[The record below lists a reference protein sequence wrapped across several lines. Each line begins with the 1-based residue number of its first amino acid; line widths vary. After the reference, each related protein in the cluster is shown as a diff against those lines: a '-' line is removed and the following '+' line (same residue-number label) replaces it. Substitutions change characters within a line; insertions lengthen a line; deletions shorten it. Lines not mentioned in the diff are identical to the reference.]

1 MKKIK
6 KSMMFMW
13 PFVWAAFL
21 LLWGCFDGMESSG
34 GESNVMDDQ
43 YSPLI
48 VKKAKALVESRPD
61 FCLPDTHKPV
71 GTSSKSTHKKGS
83 EAMDDIKV
91 DWDDYRLVV
100 DGNRQMALFPIKG
113 KGQPTAFTALTM
125 GGQTH
130 KRMNM
135 VTNKLL
141 VRQND
146 DKSLTGVVLTYIYD
160 QNYYNEFGK
169 ELDALAYEFTKT
181 HFTGF
186 FITSRLDGTILLG
199 RRIENGKEVFS
210 FRYRSSLPGKASNV
224 EDSCSHDVH
233 LFLWLNP
240 GTVVKRVSL
249 LDFEYDT
256 TEKCSLCGKPIE
268 DCTCVDIVA
277 CSKCGEKIV
286 DGKCGCN
293 KDETEGSGQTGP
305 TCPTCHSVIGND
317 GRCACCQI
325 CRMYPCRCGGASGGS
340 GGGNNGGSSGGS
352 GGTTRPPGGGS
363 TGGGNNTGGTQAARP
378 GTTAVKNAAKNAVS
392 TINRLYGT
400 KDSYCNYGV
409 QQAFKNIFGSSNLP
423 PGMKGKANEMAR
435 AWRNNPKYWQP
446 ISLSQAQD
454 YANKGYF
461 VVAGYINPNPN
472 KSGHVVVI
480 MPGTA
485 VYSSKWGCNVPMTMD
500 TGYKKRWD
508 YKFLSNSFGPDKKNN
523 ITYYFYKR

>member
-1 MKKIK
+1 
-6 KSMMFMW
+6 MMFMW

-169 ELDALAYEFTKT
+169 ELDALAYEFTET

-224 EDSCSHDVH
+224 EDSCSH
-233 LFLWLNP
+233 
-240 GTVVKRVSL
+240 L
-249 LDFEYDT
+249 LVE
-256 TEKCSLCGKPIE
+256 L
-268 DCTCVDIVA
+268 
-277 CSKCGEKIV
+277 
-286 DGKCGCN
+286 
-293 KDETEGSGQTGP
+293 
-305 TCPTCHSVIGND
+305 
-317 GRCACCQI
+317 
-325 CRMYPCRCGGASGGS
+325 
-340 GGGNNGGSSGGS
+340 
-352 GGTTRPPGGGS
+352 
-363 TGGGNNTGGTQAARP
+363 
-378 GTTAVKNAAKNAVS
+378 
-392 TINRLYGT
+392 
-400 KDSYCNYGV
+400 
-409 QQAFKNIFGSSNLP
+409 
-423 PGMKGKANEMAR
+423 
-435 AWRNNPKYWQP
+435 
-446 ISLSQAQD
+446 IS
-454 YANKGYF
+454 
-461 VVAGYINPNPN
+461 
-472 KSGHVVVI
+472 
-480 MPGTA
+480 
-485 VYSSKWGCNVPMTMD
+485 
-500 TGYKKRWD
+500 
-508 YKFLSNSFGPDKKNN
+508 
-523 ITYYFYKR
+523 

>member
-1 MKKIK
+1 MDKIK
-6 KSMMFMW
+6 KSMKFMW
-13 PFVWAAFL
+13 PCVWAAFL

-71 GTSSKSTHKKGS
+71 GESSKSTHRKGS
-83 EAMDDIKV
+83 GAMDGIKV

-100 DGNRQMALFPIKG
+100 DGKRQMALFPIES

-125 GGQTH
+125 DGQTH

-169 ELDALAYEFTKT
+169 ELNALAYEFADT

-186 FITSRLDGTILLG
+186 FITSRLDGSILLG

-210 FRYRSSLPGKASNV
+210 FRHRPSLPGKASNV

-240 GTVVKRVSL
+240 GTVAKRVSL
-249 LDFEYDT
+249 LDFEHDT
-256 TEKCSLCGKPIE
+256 TDKCSFCGKAID

-286 DGKCGCN
+286 DGKCGCK
-293 KDETEGSGQTGP
+293 KDESGDSGQTGL
-305 TCPTCHSVIGND
+305 TCLTCHSVIGDD

-325 CRMYPCRCGGASGGS
+325 CGMYPCKCDGSSGGS
-340 GGGNNGGSSGGS
+340 GGGNIGGSSGGS
-352 GGTTRPPGGGS
+352 GGTIRPPGGGS
-363 TGGGNNTGGTQAARP
+363 TVEGGGTIGTQAARP

-392 TINRLYGT
+392 TIIRLYGT
-400 KDSYCNYGV
+400 EKSYCNYGV

-423 PGMKGKANEMAR
+423 PGMTGLANDMAR
-435 AWRNNPKYWQP
+435 AWRDNPEYWQQIP
-446 ISLSQAQD
+446 LSQAQS
-454 YANKGYF
+454 YANDGYF
-461 VVAGYINPNPN
+461 VVAGYIAPEG
-472 KSGHVVVI
+472 SGHVVVI
-480 MPGTA
+480 LPGIA
-485 VYSSKWGCNVPMTMD
+485 KNSPSWGCNVPVTMD
-500 TGYKKRWD
+500 TGSGKRWD
-508 YKFLSNSFGPDKKNN
+508 NKFLSDSFGCKKKDY
-523 ITYYFYKR
+523 ITYFFYKR